1 MGCLMVSPMRHGSKD
16 CMTAEHAVMEDTAF
30 SSTTDNTE
38 EKELSAQRHKYSNAQ
53 SGGFFFFF

>member
-1 MGCLMVSPMRHGSKD
+1 MVSPMRHGSKD

-53 SGGFFFFF
+53 SGGFFYFFF